1 MSHYRVYK
9 RQVSYIYLSE
19 SQKTIPIFSLC
30 VDFLF
35 LPRRWL
41 VMTSV
46 ILLNICGYM
55 LSVSFAPVAPE
66 AAEYYE
72 VSGDMID
79 MFPLVAMGVNIPGVL
94 VGLFCIDKW
103 GIKVTTDC

>member
-1 MSHYRVYK
+1 MYK
-9 RQVSYIYLSE
+9 SSASVVSLTK
-19 SQKTIPIFSLC
+19 KTIEDKNIFLLTLC
-30 VDFLF
+30 VS
-35 LPRRWL
+35 PRRWL

-103 GIKVTTDC
+103 GIKVITDC

>member
-1 MSHYRVYK
+1 
-9 RQVSYIYLSE
+9 
-19 SQKTIPIFSLC
+19 
-30 VDFLF
+30 
-35 LPRRWL
+35 
-41 VMTSV
+41 MTSV

-79 MFPLVAMGVNIPGVL
+79 MFPLVGMGVNIPGVL
-94 VGLFCIDKW
+94 IGLFCIDKW
-103 GIKVTTDC
+103 GIKVIPSC